1 MTGNNTPAA
10 NYWALMAGSFLMGF
24 GFVIADGC
32 YIGSLWKAGQGKIAS
47 LISVVGIF
55 LGGGISLA
63 VQNAHLQT
71 GAFSG
76 SPTVMS
82 WPITSV
88 KIGLALFILV
98 WVAAYVRE
106 QPEKIVKT
114 GSKTIWLLSEAT
126 ITVTILI
133 ILAGPKAAFST
144 AFLVLGLVFYW
155 AGIALY
161 IWARLKLGKYWSE
174 SIALRT
180 GHKVVTDGPY
190 KYFTHTIY
198 IAIAIALTGAGLILQ
213 SPWGLAGTYLL
224 TVPLLVLRAKEEE
237 RLLKK
242 FGTKNLS
249 D

>member
-32 YIGSLWKAGQGKIAS
+32 YISSLWKAGQGKIAS

-71 GAFSG
+71 GAFFG

-133 ILAGPKAAFST
+133 ILAGPKTALST
-144 AFLVLGLVFYW
+144 VFLVLGLVFYW

-174 SIALRT
+174 SIVLRA
-180 GHKVVTDGPY
+180 GHEIVTEGPY
-190 KYFTHTIY
+190 KYFRHPIY

-237 RLLKK
+237 RLLKEVYD
-242 FGTKNLS
+242 KNLS